1 MEGSFYDLATEFL
14 LPVFICVVLPVS
26 IVLIVMLFRS
36 RDMSR
41 KSDIIK
47 YDIEKGAEL
56 DVDRMMEAFDKA
68 ASRKHSATAQ
78 YLLSRIVSG
87 VTLLLAG
94 LAVILVTVL
103 SGMSKDGLWLFCLT
117 GAVIAIIGIGMIV
130 AFFVGRKL
138 LPKDGQE

>member
-1 MEGSFYDLATEFL
+1 M

-36 RDMSR
+36 RDMFR

-47 YDIEKGAEL
+47 YAIEKGADL

-68 ASRKHSATAQ
+68 ASRKHRTTAQ

>member
-14 LPVFICVVLPVS
+14 LPVFICVVLPLS
-26 IVLIVMLFRS
+26 IVLIVMLFKS

-47 YDIEKGAEL
+47 YAIEKGADL

-68 ASRKHSATAQ
+68 ASRKHRTTAQ